1 MARPINPVLPA
12 FIDNEGRVIWRADSE
27 ARWKSITE
35 FLRNQEVEISIGR
48 RRRKRSSRQNRYYW
62 GVIIP
67 MLQEASGYGT
77 PEEMHD
83 ALRMYFLRERT
94 DTGLPSLRSTS
105 DLSTTETEEYYAQC
119 RQLGAEMFDGL
130 YIPLPN
136 EVDENLIS
144 APAVE
149 VQRALPPPRRPR
161 LTSGK

>member
-83 ALRMYFLRERT
+83 ALRHVLFARAHRYGLAVTAEHVRSEHHGNRRVLRAVPATRRRNVRR
-94 DTGLPSLRSTS
+94 LIYPV
-105 DLSTTETEEYYAQC
+105 
-119 RQLGAEMFDGL
+119 AE
-130 YIPLPN
+130 
-136 EVDENLIS
+136 
-144 APAVE
+144 
-149 VQRALPPPRRPR
+149 
-161 LTSGK
+161 